1 MPPMRIEILADE
13 AAVAVRA
20 ADLVCDAL
28 RAKPDAL
35 LALPTGNTPVLAYA
49 ELARRVAASEADF
62 ARASIYAI
70 DEFADATRTT
80 PGTNSVFYREHVRLG
95 QRVLHCPNPSA
106 QDPDEHI
113 RAFADAI
120 RRAGGI
126 DLCVLGIGTNG
137 HIAFNE
143 PGSAHDSRAR
153 AAALTRT
160 SREAHTAAFGSLA
173 AVPSRGMTLGV
184 ADLLEASSIV
194 VLATGARKAAIVRRA
209 IEGVQTAEVPASW
222 LQSHADV
229 VWVLDAAAAAELSA
243 TTQ

>member
-1 MPPMRIEILADE
+1 MRIEILADE

-20 ADLVCDAL
+20 ADLVCDAV
-28 RAKPDAL
+28 RAKLDAL

-49 ELARRVAASEADF
+49 ELARRVAAGTADF
-62 ARASIYAI
+62 SRASIYAI
-70 DEFADATRTT
+70 DEFAGSTRTT

-126 DLCVLGIGTNG
+126 DLCMLGIGTNG

-143 PGSAHDSRAR
+143 PGSTHDSRADVVE
-153 AAALTRT
+153 LTRA
-160 SREAHTAAFGSLA
+160 SREAHAATFGSLD
-173 AVPSRGMTLGV
+173 AVPARGMTLGV
-184 ADLLEASSIV
+184 ADLLEARSIV
-194 VLATGARKAAIVRRA
+194 VLATGARKTAIVRRA
-209 IEGVQTAEVPASW
+209 IEGAPTADVPASW

-229 VWVLDAAAAAELSA
+229 LWLIDTATAA
-243 TTQ
+243 